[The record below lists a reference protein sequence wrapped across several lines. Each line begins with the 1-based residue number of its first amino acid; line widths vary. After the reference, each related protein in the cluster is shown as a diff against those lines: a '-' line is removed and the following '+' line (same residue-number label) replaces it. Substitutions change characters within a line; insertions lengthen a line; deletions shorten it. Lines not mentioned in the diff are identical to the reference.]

1 MSDHAVVHFELG
13 GPDGKALQNF
23 YANLFGWTVN
33 ADNPANYG
41 LVLKTADGIG
51 GGIVTPHFGSRKSF
65 ATVYVT
71 CGDDVALVLDKALSL
86 GATKEL
92 DTFQPPVGPMIAGF
106 NDPDENLV
114 GLVAGTSTESPPM
127 TGGGDPVTWFE
138 IIGKDNTKT
147 QEFYRDLFDWQ
158 INSDNP
164 IGYGEVGAIGNGIGG
179 GIFGDAGGDPRVT
192 IYAEVD
198 NLEEKLAKSSALG
211 GTTVLEPT
219 SVPGGPTI
227 AMFRDLAGN
236 TTGMILRGSRG

>member
-1 MSDHAVVHFELG
+1 
-13 GPDGKALQNF
+13 
-23 YANLFGWTVN
+23 
-33 ADNPANYG
+33 
-41 LVLKTADGIG
+41 
-51 GGIVTPHFGSRKSF
+51 
-65 ATVYVT
+65 
-71 CGDDVALVLDKALSL
+71 
-86 GATKEL
+86 
-92 DTFQPPVGPMIAGF
+92 
-106 NDPDENLV
+106 
-114 GLVAGTSTESPPM
+114 M